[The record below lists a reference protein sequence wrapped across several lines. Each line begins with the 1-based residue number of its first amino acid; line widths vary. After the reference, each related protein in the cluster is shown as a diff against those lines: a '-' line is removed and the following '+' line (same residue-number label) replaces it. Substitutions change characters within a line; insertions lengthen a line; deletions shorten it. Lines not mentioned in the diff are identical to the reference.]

1 MLTFGCFGAGL
12 AKELSEVL
20 SILPTRGGHHDA
32 GKVIWPKQVPSLP
45 FDEHVAV
52 LVLLI
57 GLDEND
63 EKSFLLFLYPESW
76 VANSWTQIVEG
87 DDLYDVYPLLL
98 LDSSLL
104 LCSLCTFCL
113 SA

>member
-1 MLTFGCFGAGL
+1 MLTFGCFGAGF

-45 FDEHVAV
+45 LDEHVAV
-52 LVLLI
+52 LVFMFVL
-57 GLDEND
+57 D

-87 DDLYDVYPLLL
+87 DDLYDEYPLLPS
-98 LDSSLL
+98 DCSLL
-104 LCSLCTFCL
+104 WCSLCIFCL